1 MSSKEAWRR
10 YLEMGATVGE
20 LTLARAEQI
29 ARDMTAEDQQSRERA
44 WREVEQL
51 TRFGLRIGEQLLEV
65 AKERLSDELRT
76 RSADTLER
84 LADRVGDLWATGA
97 SDEAARA
104 GDGAIPVVASETT
117 EGVRMVSAGPALGA
131 AGRPQPEKNKNK
143 AKKKTKKRGKGAD
156 AQGDDRH
163 RAAVPAAPGRP
174 TKHQDKRRRDAD
186 SQHPPRAKNGKDK
199 NAKDKKDKEPSLQE
213 PAPVAV
219 LALARE
225 PGFGALP

>member
-65 AKERLSDELRT
+65 VKERLSDELRT

-84 LADRVGDLWATGA
+84 LADRVGDLWATGG
-97 SDEAARA
+97 SDEAAQAR
-104 GDGAIPVVASETT
+104 DGAIPVVASERN
-117 EGVRMVSAGPALGA
+117 ERVRMVSADPALGA
-131 AGRPQPEKNKNK
+131 ARGPRPEKNKNK
-143 AKKKTKKRGKGAD
+143 AKNEANKKKTKKKGKGPG
-156 AQGDDRH
+156 AQGDGRH
-163 RAAVPAAPGRP
+163 RAADPAAPGRP
-174 TKHQDKRRRDAD
+174 TKHQHKGRRDAD
-186 SQHPPRAKNGKDK
+186 SEHPPRAKN
-199 NAKDKKDKEPSLQE
+199 AKGKKDKEPSLQE

-225 PGFGALP
+225 PGSGALP